1 MIRSFVYS
9 EHHKALK
16 SRIRQHDNLIRE
28 ALEPYLVGDLW
39 KLIQEANNIAPK
51 NFSKAS
57 LWNKFV
63 DLILEDDKH
72 LEVIGLSADAIIL
85 TRYAQRPN
93 QEPNISNVHLK
104 NKLVFGKLVSG
115 QNDETRPLYYELYEF
130 LYNVS
135 PEIMHLKV
143 IRIFPTYL
151 PTSFIFPTHNLT
163 YLPTYFIFPIHNP
176 IYLHMFMPLTKTLV
190 LHKTNN
196 SLKFGNFQF

>member
-9 EHHKALK
+9 EHHRALK
-16 SRIRQHDNLIRE
+16 SRIHQHDNLIRK
-28 ALEPYLVGDLW
+28 ALEPYLAGDLW
-39 KLIQEANNIAPK
+39 KLIQEANNIAP
-51 NFSKAS
+51 NFFSKAS

-63 DLILEDDKH
+63 NLILEDDKH

-115 QNDETRPLYYELYEF
+115 QNDETRPLYYELYKF

-143 IRIFPTYL
+143 IRIFPTHL
-151 PTSFIFPTHNLT
+151 TTSFIFPIHNHT
-163 YLPTYFIFPIHNP
+163 YLPTYLIFPIQNP
-176 IYLHMFMPLTKTLV
+176 IYLHMFMPFTK
-190 LHKTNN
+190 NIG
-196 SLKFGNFQF
+196 SS

>member
-1 MIRSFVYS
+1 MIKSFVYS
-9 EHHKALK
+9 EHHRALK

-51 NFSKAS
+51 IFSKAS

-104 NKLVFGKLVSG
+104 NKLVFGKLVFG

-135 PEIMHLKV
+135 PETMHLKV
-143 IRIFPTYL
+143 IKIFPTYL
-151 PTSFIFPTHNLT
+151 PTSIFPAHNLT
-163 YLPTYFIFPIHNP
+163 YLPTYIIFPIHNL
-176 IYLHMFMPLTKTLV
+176 IFLHVFMPLTKTLV
-190 LHKTNN
+190 LHETKG